1 MEADE
6 TLTKEAVLRLVYK
19 CSQRLI
25 FRLSWQSILVAH
37 AFLLKKRQFSL
48 IPSFLL
54 EYYNVQSSD
63 KHLKTF
69 QQTIE
74 VGDIA
79 MLCENNEW
87 CYIHLGEGGVVVV
100 VVVGGFGLS
109 IIMTRVITAFT
120 DWSRLTC
127 RTEGIRGRAT
137 TFIDHNFDEKLL
149 LQRDRRL
156 HVMAGVDSHR
166 DLITQLM
173 ARRPRVRQALN
184 WILISQRI
192 LTIYCF
198 RGRKMWNYDLLHMIT
213 LAPSCIENVE
223 AIESDCCGIGLAFL
237 QLVCIFWKP
246 TLPPCS
252 LPLLKKKRKM
262 KISPFTRTFLFLSWY
277 EIPSPCVNGKE
288 MWVAS
293 T

>member
-6 TLTKEAVLRLVYK
+6 TLTKEALLRSVYK

-37 AFLLKKRQFSL
+37 AFLLKKDSFHSSL
-48 IPSFLL
+48 LFYLNIIMFNQVTNISRLFNKLL
-54 EYYNVQSSD
+54 KWVILRCCVKIMSD
-63 KHLKTF
+63 FTF
-69 QQTIE
+69 IW
-74 VGDIA
+74 GR
-79 MLCENNEW
+79 
-87 CYIHLGEGGVVVV
+87 EGWWWLWWWL
-100 VVVGGFGLS
+100 GGFGLS

-166 DLITQLM
+166 GLITQLM

-237 QLVCIFWKP
+237 QLVCTFWKP
-246 TLPPCS
+246 TLPPS
-252 LPLLKKKRKM
+252 
-262 KISPFTRTFLFLSWY
+262 SPSTLQWKPINENFTFCKDFPPPPQLVWNT
-277 EIPSPCVNGKE
+277 IPMC
-288 MWVAS
+288 
-293 T
+293 